1 MEQFSKNTLHKHH
14 SRTISHRNFGKIYH
28 TFQRRLNRIFFGR
41 APEIYIRATKKRF
54 VYFRNDDAKT
64 PYEFIGSC
72 TDFIA
77 HKNYSIRT
85 YVIRKAT
92 KCHQKQKF

>member
-1 MEQFSKNTLHKHH
+1 MSKYSKNTRHNHH
-14 SRTISHRNFGKIYH
+14 SRTICIRDFGKIYH

-54 VYFRNDDAKT
+54 VYFRNDEAKS

-72 TDFIA
+72 MDFIA
-77 HKNYSIRT
+77 HKNYSFRT
-85 YVIRKAT
+85 YVIRKAI
-92 KCHQKQKF
+92 KCRQRQKF